1 MIKRYLTPSFF
12 IGCAAVAIIAAAQ
25 ALSVYNGD
33 FETVTLSAVAVV
45 VATAI
50 VRAVG
55 IYVAGKIE

>member
-1 MIKRYLTPSFF
+1 MRKYFTPSFF
-12 IGCAAVAIIAAAQ
+12 IGAVAVMVIAAAQ